1 MHCITPLNEARNA
14 IAEALSGGT
23 SPLGLPAA
31 QLREHGTMKMY
42 LYEPRGV
49 DSQPPHEQDE
59 VYVVIAGSGTFAIG
73 KDEDS
78 LERTPFGPGDAIFAP
93 AGAVHRFE
101 NFGDD
106 FSTWVVMYGPTG
118 GESSYV
124 V

>member
-49 DSQPPHEQDE
+49 DPQPPHEQDE

-78 LERTPFGPGDAIFAP
+78 LERMPFGPGDAIFTP

-101 NFGDD
+101 DFSDD
-106 FSTWVVMYGPTG
+106 FSTWVVMYGPGG
-118 GESSYV
+118 GESAYV
-124 V
+124 D